1 MKAKEAVK
9 KINKALDYD
18 MDSVLML
25 GLNSDH
31 TTYHALAC
39 GEDETIANLIL
50 NFFEQEPKIADVVL
64 KVSAMKKLN
73 QIVTGESDEE
83 D

>member
-1 MKAKEAVK
+1 MKAKKAVK

-25 GLNSDH
+25 GLDSDH
-31 TTYHALAC
+31 TAYHALAC

-73 QIVTGESDEE
+73 QIVTSESDEE

>member
-1 MKAKEAVK
+1 MKAKKAVK
-9 KINKALDYD
+9 KINKALDCD

-25 GLNSDH
+25 GLDSDH
-31 TTYHALAC
+31 TTYHTLAC

-50 NFFEQEPKIADVVL
+50 NFFEQEPKIADAVL
-64 KVSAMKKLN
+64 KVLAMKKLN

>member
-1 MKAKEAVK
+1 MKAKKALK

-25 GLNSDH
+25 GLDSDNKGLH
-31 TTYHALAC
+31 VLVY
-39 GEDETIANLIL
+39 GEDDTIENLIL
-50 NFFEQEPKIADVVL
+50 NFFENEPKIADVVL
-64 KVSAMKKLN
+64 QVSAMKKLN
-73 QIVTGESDEE
+73 RDATGESDKE

>member
-1 MKAKEAVK
+1 MKAKKAVK

-25 GLNSDH
+25 GLDSDH
-31 TTYHALAC
+31 TTYHTLAC

-50 NFFEQEPKIADVVL
+50 NFFE
-64 KVSAMKKLN
+64 
-73 QIVTGESDEE
+73 
-83 D
+83 

>member
-1 MKAKEAVK
+1 MKAKKAVK

-25 GLNSDH
+25 GLDSDH
-31 TTYHALAC
+31 TIYHTLAC
-39 GEDETIANLIL
+39 GEDETIENLIL

>member
-1 MKAKEAVK
+1 MKAKKAVK

-25 GLNSDH
+25 GLDSDH
-31 TTYHALAC
+31 TTCHTLAC

-50 NFFEQEPKIADVVL
+50 NFLSKNRKLLMWYL
-64 KVSAMKKLN
+64 KY
-73 QIVTGESDEE
+73 QQ
-83 D
+83 

>member
-1 MKAKEAVK
+1 MKAKKAVK

-25 GLNSDH
+25 GLDSDH
-31 TTYHALAC
+31 ITYHTLAC
-39 GEDETIANLIL
+39 GEDETIENLIL
-50 NFFEQEPKIADVVL
+50 NFFEREPKIADVVL
-64 KVSAMKKLN
+64 KVSATKKLN
-73 QIVTGESDEE
+73 QIVTGESEEE

>member
-1 MKAKEAVK
+1 MKAKKVVK

-18 MDSVLML
+18 MDSVLIL
-25 GLNSDH
+25 GLESSHKQYH
-31 TTYHALAC
+31 TLVQ
-39 GEDETIANLIL
+39 GEEEMIANLIL
-50 NFFEQEPKIADVVL
+50 NFFEQEPTIAEIVF
-64 KVSAMKKLN
+64 KVSAIKKLN